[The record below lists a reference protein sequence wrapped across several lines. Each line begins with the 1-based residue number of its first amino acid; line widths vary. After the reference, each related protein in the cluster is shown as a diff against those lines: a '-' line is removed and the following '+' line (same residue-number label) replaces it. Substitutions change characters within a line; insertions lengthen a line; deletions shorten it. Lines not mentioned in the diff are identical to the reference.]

1 MIRSLVLHNFRRH
14 SHTEMRFDEHG
25 QIILISGNNGSGKT
39 SILEAIQF
47 ALYGESRYGKRNLDT
62 LTRRGAELEGM
73 QVELVFEL
81 GNDTYRIQRRRD
93 GRSVTAVLWGNDIPL
108 TEGPNAVTE
117 AVIRLL
123 GMDSTAFRL
132 AVIAQQK
139 EIDGLASLRPAER
152 AAAIRRL
159 LRLDA
164 LGAAKEEASRVFRE
178 QRQLVSAVRP
188 GSSADALA
196 RELDDARAAQEAA
209 WAEQQQAAEEIE
221 RIDALL
227 HADAQIDAAWQV
239 ASTGRDRARQR
250 VERESADLEG
260 LIAEISAI
268 LIPDE
273 PDATRSPATVAEELS
288 TVEQQLARADAAK
301 RIAEQRALV
310 AEELSRS
317 RARLAELGTADR
329 AVLNAG
335 VVAAEAALADVL
347 GSASLAES
355 ELEAAKERW
364 HRAQARI
371 DELEARTRRARD
383 LGSDC
388 ETCGQTI
395 DDSHRAGLVNAL
407 ERDLVAARAEAETL
421 RDTGRTLARGRDDAR
436 TAVDSARTQLL
447 AARELVAADERRLSE
462 RTECE
467 RRIATYS
474 DQLERLVPEFID
486 AAGLHARRNAL
497 NTELAETRRAGST
510 REERRVALARRGELE
525 RARDGAEQRLREARE
540 DLSAAVV
547 SDDLQNAHERRE
559 ALRERRTIEVDLE
572 RRYAKDAAEATGR
585 VAAATSALQRRD
597 ADARRA
603 AAHEGRAVDAANAAM
618 LLGDASERLATRVRP
633 MLEQAL
639 GQMLEQMSDGRFTS
653 VRIDDDYQV
662 VVADDGAF
670 RPLTE
675 LSGGES
681 DLVALAMRLAL
692 AQVVADRAGTGPG
705 FLILDECFASQDA
718 ARRASVLGALRN
730 LRDQY
735 RQIFLISHVEN
746 IEDSADVVV
755 EVEVSED
762 RSETTVTVS

>member
-1 MIRSLVLHNFRRH
+1 MIRSLVLDNFRRH

-25 QIILISGNNGSGKT
+25 QIILISGNNGAGKT

-47 ALYGESRYGKRNLDT
+47 ALYGESRHGKRNLDT
-62 LTRRGAELEGM
+62 LVRRGAELEGM

-93 GRSVTAVLWGNDIPL
+93 GRAVTAVLWGNDIPL
-108 TEGPNAVTE
+108 MEGPNAVTD

-139 EIDGLASLRPAER
+139 EVDGLASLRPAER

-164 LGAAKEEASRVFRE
+164 LGAAKEEANRVFRE
-178 QRQLVSAVRP
+178 QRQLVTAVRP
-188 GSSADALA
+188 GSSTDELS
-196 RELDDARAAQEAA
+196 RELEEARATQEAA

-239 ASTGRDRARQR
+239 ATSGRDRARQR
-250 VERESADLEG
+250 VDRERADLDRLVEE
-260 LIAEISAI
+260 IAAIS
-268 LIPDE
+268 IPDE
-273 PDATRSPATVAEELS
+273 PATTRPAAVVAEELS
-288 TVEQQLARADAAK
+288 AVEQQLARADAAK
-301 RIAEQRALV
+301 RIAEQRTLV
-310 AEELSRS
+310 TEELTRTQS
-317 RARLAELGTADR
+317 RLAELGAADQE
-329 AVLNAG
+329 VLAAG
-335 VVAAEAALADVL
+335 VADAEKALADVL

-355 ELEAAKERW
+355 ALEDAKERW

-371 DELEARTRRARD
+371 EELEARVRHARD

-388 ETCGQTI
+388 ETCGQAI
-395 DDSHRAGLVNAL
+395 DDLHRAGLLDTL
-407 ERDLVAARAEAETL
+407 ERELSAARAEAETL
-421 RDTGRTLARGRDDAR
+421 RDEGKALTRSRDDAR
-436 TAVDSARTQLL
+436 SAVDAARTQLL
-447 AARELVAADERRLSE
+447 AARELVAADERRRAE

-474 DQLERLVPEFID
+474 DQLERLVPESID
-486 AAGLHARRNAL
+486 GDGLRARRDTLTA
-497 NTELAETRRAGST
+497 ELSETRRASST

-525 RARDGAEQRLREARE
+525 RARTGAETRLREARE
-540 DLSAAVV
+540 DLAAAVV
-547 SDDLQNAHERRE
+547 SDDLQHAHERRV
-559 ALRERRTIEVDLE
+559 ALRERRASEVELE
-572 RRYAKDAAEATGR
+572 RRYAKEAAEATGR
-585 VAAATSALQRRD
+585 VASAMSALQRRD
-597 ADARRA
+597 ADAQRA
-603 AAHEGRAVDAANAAM
+603 AAHEGKAVDAANAAM

-639 GQMLEQMSDGRFTS
+639 GQMLDQMSDGRFTS

-662 VVADDGAF
+662 VVSDDGAF

-718 ARRASVLGALRN
+718 VRRASVLGALRN

-755 EVEVSED
+755 GVEVSED